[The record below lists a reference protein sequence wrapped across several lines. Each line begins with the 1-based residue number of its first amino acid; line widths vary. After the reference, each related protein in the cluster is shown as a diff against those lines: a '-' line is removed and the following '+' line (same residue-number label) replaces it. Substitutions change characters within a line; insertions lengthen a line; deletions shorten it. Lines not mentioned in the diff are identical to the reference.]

1 MKRETQPKTKSK
13 SEGEI
18 RLYQWFP
25 FLLAI
30 PVSLLFFFSNAG
42 KWGVNENNTVY
53 GYTHNA
59 LFNFDISLPFWIV
72 QWIVFLIFVGSV
84 IALCVMWPNEWVMA
98 ITMTMTV
105 LGLIGTFAFALMT
118 SEDSYGEKVSALI
131 DNGVPDKYD
140 TSIPLKFGNSKD
152 LANNELLFSV
162 VLKEEID
169 KTSYDDPYV
178 DSMFNKDSGKDSEY
192 NDMVD
197 KLKDRYYKILSK
209 DGKYYL
215 ASIDS
220 DSKAPSDT
228 VIHKQEL
235 TEKQV
240 KGLSSTLE
248 EFKF

>member
-1 MKRETQPKTKSK
+1 MKRETQPKNKSK
-13 SEGEI
+13 SEGEPRI
-18 RLYQWFP
+18 YQWLP
-25 FLLAI
+25 FLFAI
-30 PVSLLFFFSNAG
+30 SVALLLFFSNVG

-72 QWIVFLIFVGSV
+72 QWSLFLIFIGSA
-84 IALCVMWPNEWVMA
+84 IILCVIWPYEWVLTVA
-98 ITMTMTV
+98 VVITGI
-105 LGLIGTFAFALMT
+105 GLMSTPVVSLVKSQDSA
-118 SEDSYGEKVSALI
+118 SEKASALI
-131 DNGVPDKYD
+131 DNGLPDKYD
-140 TSIPLKFGNSKD
+140 TSIPLKFDSSKD

-162 VLKEEID
+162 VLKEETD

-178 DSMFNKDSGKDSEY
+178 ESMFNKDSDKDSEY
-192 NDMVD
+192 NDMVN
-197 KLKDRYYKILSK
+197 KLGDRYYKILSK

-240 KGLSSTLE
+240 KGLSSTLK
-248 EFKF
+248 EFKL